1 MCGFLCSFFNS
12 LLITKRNLLT
22 HLDCLLVLAMTL
34 LTSLMVACS
43 CLCPLLSRGSIKLC
57 YMIGADEDNI
67 GRQ

>member
-34 LTSLMVACS
+34 LTSLMVA
-43 CLCPLLSRGSIKLC
+43 LSTFVLRIYQVVLHNRS
-57 YMIGADEDNI
+57 
-67 GRQ
+67 R

>member
-34 LTSLMVACS
+34 LTSLMVAYS
-43 CLCPLLSRGSIKLC
+43 CLCPLLS
-57 YMIGADEDNI
+57 
-67 GRQ
+67 

>member
-34 LTSLMVACS
+34 LTSLMVASS
-43 CLCPLLSRGSIKLC
+43 CLCPLL
-57 YMIGADEDNI
+57 Y
-67 GRQ
+67 